1 MTSCDT
7 CPDTKQI
14 SNLARTICF
23 SCKDGEEE
31 YEAQAECVPCDFG
44 KYSDSSTSRICVACR
59 NGTYAS
65 KRGSAV
71 CDNCPACPDSFYRAN
86 CSPTVGGGVCKGCPI
101 CARDQVR
108 VDCLNRAGHSDQ
120 SGVCRPR
127 KFMVR
132 TALCDESGTGS
143 GLGGYDFAG
152 LFGMTQD
159 SVPFQCR
166 KRCDGNNNK
175 MTLEMKVEP
184 ELAMYTNTNR
194 SFDSGYCNGP
204 FACDVHSCVIFTPSN
219 DWDAAYMQA
228 SACPVYIDARLEQK
242 LWATPDDPNL
252 LDAIDSMRRTKCSS
266 CDRCG
271 HDSPSQEDS
280 QAMQGYATW
289 GVGCVRECSETLCG
303 DDQVWDWTEA
313 DLWNK
318 CKLCTAL
325 ADVRLCLTK
334 EQQYFV
340 ASDVSGNLPKIYF
353 DGCHGK
359 STNTLTNRVE
369 ATYGTCVACPAD
381 DNLCASG
388 QYYKTCGWDDE
399 EKAMTAVCEDCRVT
413 SSVTSYY
420 FNGSSNRNVYC
431 QKAMCGKDRTGVT
444 IDVTPHVTCN
454 RRCQTVLCVPGQVL
468 LPCVLPHYAR
478 CVWAVHGDQHVQDLR
493 YVAHA
498 HSPGHANMLEPVD
511 ATNMFSSFENVLLSV
526 DSVKESRRRV
536 CVWNADDVVD
546 NGMNPGGVSVAFDGE
561 CRPWSRDPATA
572 YPLLPMQNT
581 VIEREVT
588 FYRRILLNTSACAA
602 HYSSEWRGMPR
613 EYGKS
618 SIPGAF
624 SGDVFLDL
632 DLTNTTNATLAA
644 FVPDDRGLAAVTS
657 ISRWRVSI
665 YAQQTLG
672 DPSRVR
678 IDTDTG
684 IQICNECFDFDVT
697 NCESGKY
704 ATSSGTSVCSSCPAN
719 SISPVGSTALTSCVC
734 SAGFTGNPACLS
746 LSPRSDNLQW
756 SCGGRCGTAASSSVG
771 QPAYQAIDGDLGSVS
786 LSNNGNPWWRLDFGN
801 TKTVTSVSTWAQHWS
816 YMLNYKITV
825 GESTNADEN
834 AICASGLTGD
844 QTVTC
849 SPPLTG
855 RYLHIS
861 QASSYLVIKEV
872 IVSGFDGVC
881 PVVGCNA
888 CPAGTYKSSNGS
900 SVCTSCAA
908 GVYSNVVGATSCHTT
923 STPAPVFVA
932 CLNVSYVSLYTTYK
946 LAWSNFNGDKF
957 LMTATNST
965 YVCDKATQERIENL
979 GPPAVVSHHTLAVL
993 AGVVSELTDP
1003 TYALPIKYSAPERL
1017 IGSSGVISGL
1027 ACMTVVYSSKGLYC
1041 LSVEGVI
1048 TPLRGPD
1055 AVISALCDVV
1065 QSVVSQSDSILA
1077 TYTCGDTRASL
1088 CFNLSSQTVTSFEDR
1103 DDIVMHA
1110 SVVPEYYLSRNDNG
1124 GSIVMKAFRCSNV
1137 CALQC
1142 TSDEVSRRIELSFSV
1157 TAANTFFSGNKQIVV
1172 LATSARNAD
1181 AGVTYVFMARQGVV
1195 SKYTLQDRGSNV
1207 TEDRDWTPDGR
1218 KMRENAMS
1226 GAWIAETTFVLSFED
1241 PRMIWQCTVD
1251 YSSITVNVLKPTVG
1265 SPQLPF
1271 FRVGSALL
1279 SYTSSTLYTLQTWM
1293 PACKIETTDT
1303 SAYFAFGSAHLN
1315 YTRLRP
1321 CGDGIH
1327 YIDPPEWTS
1336 APVHTCASSCWNSA
1350 LLPTEYQVAMRC
1362 KTPDRVSIMSLTLPT
1377 QGSVTFDEFGITNT
1391 AAGNETVVVY
1401 TQCRGLQP
1409 SRVFV
1414 AGGTRC
1420 AGVCEIRNS
1429 SRILL
1434 AGGVSITFVVETKMQ
1449 PTSWQLQAMLGGSV
1463 FWSSAVE
1470 SLASHGQW
1478 SQPHVFVHNI
1488 HEKQPIFV
1496 NVVRTVRYESL
1507 VDTLTEAEDTETN
1520 VALDVLEVIPT
1531 LSERAVFQVWN
1542 NRTLLFT
1549 VLRLPSDDD
1558 LALLSL
1564 QAFKAG
1570 HDVLNWR
1577 RLHAVAYIRS
1587 RDATLAGCVY
1597 DLRLIEVDASFVPSW
1612 PGPELGC
1619 AVQLPGVME
1628 IMTAQ
1633 CHLEIPYAMANT
1645 VGLVGMYVSSADG
1658 QACPLPHPESLSLEL
1673 APFVALQ
1680 NCTQDAYLHA
1690 GTGKCVSCESSD
1702 KKCGVGFYAPACEAL
1717 LPASR
1722 PVNCSACPA
1731 VANSVFLPTS
1741 ANCDDWT
1748 CLGGFYNSD
1757 GTCIACTSD
1766 LVHVCGRTAGLNW
1779 SACTTIRNEDCR
1791 ACDDLRRPRYA
1802 DWTNHSTCSWRCR
1815 DAYFESDGQCYAC
1828 MSLDMLK
1835 VVLEF
1840 GGDRS
1845 ADTFYKFEPCNAS
1858 HQSRFT
1864 PCVQSYLGN
1873 GAYTADAAAFLQH
1886 CPARCAEDH
1895 LVHLVATSYSDSDGL
1910 VWDARQC
1917 VLCAQD
1923 DLPTFPNGSM
1933 LPAHAFSMNLTC
1945 HAACLPAQGFYAARN
1960 RTRARCVHCPDT
1972 KCAVGE
1978 YLSTSDDCSDCRQC
1992 ASRLRENVVFTSS
2005 GRVDAELSCAET
2017 CEHGYFYEGSRDT
2030 CLPHAN
2036 KTCTLGLEYK
2046 VNGTAFADTRCV
2058 ICTDCLG
2065 KRERRACSAHE
2076 DAECD
2081 SCGELVWWNSHWSGV
2096 DCHLECKPSFTKLF
2110 GPERCQ
2116 QCSMC
2121 PEGSSRPP
2129 AAANCSHCL
2138 ACEPPKPESASYLQE
2153 CTWRCPDF
2161 YSLVQTNGISQCLY
2175 APGWITSDSVA
2186 VEPPATELVCAKGFR
2201 LENFAC
2207 TQCDTPAGLSNA
2219 TLGDTWFWV
2228 TGGCAWECTPERS
2241 HFTDATTKTHSCL
2254 SVPAYRQ
2261 AVLRQ
2266 VAWRKVKSETG
2277 ETNASSGDTNT
2288 SQNTTAAIQE
2298 SGGNGSVALVLFST
2312 GCALLC
2318 VLSCFSLRVRH
2329 RYGKLK

>member
-1 MTSCDT
+1 
-7 CPDTKQI
+7 
-14 SNLARTICF
+14 
-23 SCKDGEEE
+23 
-31 YEAQAECVPCDFG
+31 
-44 KYSDSSTSRICVACR
+44 
-59 NGTYAS
+59 
-65 KRGSAV
+65 
-71 CDNCPACPDSFYRAN
+71 
-86 CSPTVGGGVCKGCPI
+86 
-101 CARDQVR
+101 
-108 VDCLNRAGHSDQ
+108 
-120 SGVCRPR
+120 
-127 KFMVR
+127 MVR

-143 GLGGYDFAG
+143 GLGGYDFSG

-166 KRCDGNNNK
+166 KRCDGTSNK
-175 MTLEMKVEP
+175 MTLEMKIEP
-184 ELAMYTNTNR
+184 ELAMYTNTDR

-228 SACPVYIDARLEQK
+228 SACPVYIDARLENK

-266 CDRCG
+266 CERCG

-303 DDQVWDWTEA
+303 DDQVWDWTEP
-313 DLWNK
+313 DLWSK

-325 ADVRLCLTK
+325 SDVRLCLTK

-381 DNLCASG
+381 DNLCASSK
-388 QYYKTCGWDDE
+388 YYKTCGWDDE
-399 EKAMTAVCEDCRVT
+399 ENEMTAVCEDCRVT

-420 FNGSSNRNVYC
+420 FNGSINRNVYC
-431 QKAMCGKDRTGVT
+431 QKAICGKDRTGVT
-444 IDVTPHVTCN
+444 IDVTPHITCN

-526 DSVKESRRRV
+526 DSVDESRRRV
-536 CVWNADDVVD
+536 CVWNADDIVD

-561 CRPWSRDPATA
+561 CRPWSRDPATE

-644 FVPDDRGLAAVTS
+644 FVPDDRGLGAVTS
-657 ISRWRVSI
+657 ISRWRVSV
-665 YAQQTLG
+665 YTQQTLG

-684 IQICNECFDFDVT
+684 IEVCDECFHV
-697 NCESGKY
+697 
-704 ATSSGTSVCSSCPAN
+704 A
-719 SISPVGSTALTSCVC
+719 
-734 SAGFTGNPACLS
+734 
-746 LSPRSDNLQW
+746 
-756 SCGGRCGTAASSSVG
+756 AASTTSTT
-771 QPAYQAIDGDLGSVS
+771 PA
-786 LSNNGNPWWRLDFGN
+786 P
-801 TKTVTSVSTWAQHWS
+801 TT
-816 YMLNYKITV
+816 
-825 GESTNADEN
+825 
-834 AICASGLTGD
+834 
-844 QTVTC
+844 TVTC
-849 SPPLTG
+849 SDSLYT
-855 RYLHIS
+855 
-861 QASSYLVIKEV
+861 
-872 IVSGFDGVC
+872 
-881 PVVGCNA
+881 
-888 CPAGTYKSSNGS
+888 
-900 SVCTSCAA
+900 
-908 GVYSNVVGATSCHTT
+908 
-923 STPAPVFVA
+923 
-932 CLNVSYVSLYTTYK
+932 SLYTTYK
-946 LAWSNFNGDKF
+946 QAWSNFNGDKF
-957 LMTATNST
+957 LMTATHST
-965 YVCDKATQERIENL
+965 FVCDKATHERIQNL
-979 GPPAVVSHHTLAVL
+979 GPPGVVSHHTLAVL
-993 AGVVSELTDP
+993 AGVVSELTDS
-1003 TYALPIKYSAPERL
+1003 TYALPIKYSEPERL

-1027 ACMTVVYSSKGLYC
+1027 ACMTVVFSSNGLYC
-1041 LSVEGVI
+1041 LSVDGVI
-1048 TPLRGPD
+1048 TALRGPD

-1088 CFNLSSQTVTSFEDR
+1088 CFNLNSQIVTSFEDR

-1110 SVVPEYYLSRNDNG
+1110 SVVPEYYLSRNDNSR
-1124 GSIVMKAFRCSNV
+1124 SIVMKAFRCSNV

-1142 TSDEVSRRIELSFSV
+1142 TSDDVSRRIELSFSV

-1195 SKYTLQDRGSNV
+1195 SKYTMHDRGTNA
-1207 TEDRDWTPDGR
+1207 TEERDWTPDDT
-1218 KMRENAMS
+1218 KMRESAMS
-1226 GAWIAETTFVLSFED
+1226 GAWISETTFILSFED

-1251 YSSITVNVLKPTVG
+1251 YSSITVHVLKSTVG
-1265 SPQLPF
+1265 SPQTPF
-1271 FRVGSALL
+1271 FRVGAALL
-1279 SYTSSTLYTLQTWM
+1279 SYASSTQYTLQTWM
-1293 PACKIETTDT
+1293 PACTIQTTDT
-1303 SAYFAFGSAHLN
+1303 SAYFAFGSTHLT

-1327 YIDPPEWTS
+1327 YIDPSEWTS
-1336 APVHTCASSCWNSA
+1336 QPVHTCVSACWNSA
-1350 LLPTEYQVAMRC
+1350 LRPTEYQVAMRC
-1362 KTPDRVSIMSLTLPT
+1362 KTPDRVSIMSLALPPHS
-1377 QGSVTFDEFGITNT
+1377 SVTFDEFGITNT
-1391 AAGNETVVVY
+1391 AAENETVVVY
-1401 TQCRGLQP
+1401 TQCRGLLP

-1420 AGVCEIRNS
+1420 AGVCEIQSS

-1434 AGGVSITFVVETKMQ
+1434 GGGVSITFVVEAKMQ
-1449 PTSWQLQAMLGGSV
+1449 PTPWHVQAMLGGSA

-1488 HEKQPIFV
+1488 QEKQPIFV
-1496 NVVRTVRYESL
+1496 NVVRTVTYASL
-1507 VDTLTEAEDTETN
+1507 VDTLIDAKDTEMN
-1520 VALDVLEVIPT
+1520 VALDVLEVIPS
-1531 LSERAVFQVWN
+1531 LSERAVLQVWD

-1549 VLRLPSDDD
+1549 VLLIPSDDD

-1587 RDATLAGCVY
+1587 LDPTLAGCVY
-1597 DLRLIEVDASFVPSW
+1597 DLRLIEINASFVPSW

-1619 AVQLPGVME
+1619 AMHLPGVME

-1645 VGLVGMYVSSADG
+1645 DGLVGVYVSSADG

-1673 APFVALQ
+1673 APFVAMQ

-1722 PVNCSACPA
+1722 PVNCSVCPA
-1731 VANSVFLPTS
+1731 VANSGFLPTS

-1766 LVHVCGRTAGLNW
+1766 LVDVCGRTPGLNW

-1802 DWTNHSTCSWRCR
+1802 EWTNHSTCSWRCR
-1815 DAYFESDGQCYAC
+1815 DAYFESGGQCYAC

-1845 ADTFYKFEPCNAS
+1845 ASTFYKFEPCNAS

-1873 GAYTADAAAFLQH
+1873 GVYTADAAAFLQH
-1886 CPARCAEDH
+1886 CPATCTEDR
-1895 LVHLVATSYSDSDGL
+1895 LVHLVATSFSDSDGL
-1910 VWDARQC
+1910 VWDAQQC
-1917 VLCAQD
+1917 VLCAHD
-1923 DLPTFPNGSM
+1923 DMPTFPNGSM
-1933 LPAHAFSMNLTC
+1933 LPAHAFSMNLSC
-1945 HAACLPAQGFYAARN
+1945 HAACLPVQGFYAARN
-1960 RTRARCVHCPDT
+1960 TTGARTSCVHCPDT

-1978 YLSTSDDCSDCRQC
+1978 YLSTSDDCSDCHAC
-1992 ASRLRENVVFTSS
+1992 ASRVRENVVFTSS
-2005 GRVDAELSCAET
+2005 GRVDTELSCAET
-2017 CEHGYFYEGSRDT
+2017 CKHGYFYEGSSDT

-2036 KTCTLGLEYK
+2036 RTCTLGLQYK
-2046 VNGTAFADTRCV
+2046 VNGTAFADTRCE

-2065 KRERRACSAHE
+2065 NREVRACSAHE
-2076 DAECD
+2076 DAECE

-2096 DCHLECKPSFTKLF
+2096 DCLLECKPSFTKLF
-2110 GPERCQ
+2110 RPERCQ
-2116 QCSMC
+2116 QCSTC
-2121 PEGSSRPP
+2121 PEGSSRPSAP
-2129 AAANCSHCL
+2129 DNCSQCL

-2161 YSLVQTNGISQCLY
+2161 FSLVQTDGISDCLY

-2207 TQCDTPAGLSNA
+2207 TECDTPAGLSNA

-2228 TGGCAWECTPERS
+2228 ASGCAWECTPERS
-2241 HFTDATTKTHSCL
+2241 HFTNTTTKTHSCL

-2261 AVLRQ
+2261 AVLRE
-2266 VAWRKVKSETG
+2266 VAWRRVQSETG
-2277 ETNASSGDTNT
+2277 QANASSGDANN
-2288 SQNTTAAIQE
+2288 SQNRTAVIQG
-2298 SGGNGSVALVLFST
+2298 SGGNGSVALVLFAT
-2312 GCALLC
+2312 ACALLC
-2318 VLSCFSLRVRH
+2318 ILSCFSLRVRH